1 MSVNVELL
9 EMLEEQLDV
18 RRDEEYA
25 MGSLNVR
32 RGASVALRFESG

>member
-1 MSVNVELL
+1 MSVKVELCD
-9 EMLEEQLDV
+9 MLEEQLEV

-32 RGASVALRFESG
+32 CGADGALRSERG